1 MKKVLLT
8 MAVLIAGVALAA
20 APKTPASGSV
30 PMTNVSVQIKL
41 AEDGDQ
47 LWCHI
52 RFKGIE
58 ARQTIQYRFRWTAPE
73 VVFLTKKGEK
83 VPLFSNSVYPVADKS
98 ALVAGD
104 SGGTCYC
111 KDSGEKGCWRSKAYR
126 TLKTT
131 LGNGKEVRAVGT
143 WKVEVLN
150 DADSTVLGSLTYD
163 VK

>member
-58 ARQTIQYRFRWTAPE
+58 ARQTIQYRFRWTAPD
-73 VVFLTKKGEK
+73 VVFTPKKGDVVK
-83 VPLFSNSVYPVADKS
+83 LFLSTVYPVADKP

-104 SGGTCYC
+104 SSSQCYC
-111 KDSGEKGCWRSKAYR
+111 RDSGEKGCFRSKAYR

-131 LGNGKEVRAVGT
+131 LDNGKTFRALGT
-143 WKVEVLN
+143 WKVEILD
-150 DADSTVLGSLTYD
+150 DADGTVLGSLSYD